1 MEFKKEVREMKKT
14 IVIKGQIVGG
24 KNQILVTRT
33 GARIPS
39 KLFSA
44 FEKDAVWQLKEQWKQ
59 NKIEDNF
66 LNWRFIYTPRDHRR
80 RDVTAVLDSV
90 FHCLEKASIVADD
103 SLIQNFTFKTLYS
116 DKENPKMVITIFD

>member
-1 MEFKKEVREMKKT
+1 M
-14 IVIKGQIVGG
+14 VIKGQIVGG
-24 KNQILVTRT
+24 KNHILVTRT

-39 KLFSA
+39 SLFQA

-59 NKIEDNF
+59 NMIEDKF
-66 LNWRFIYTPRDHRR
+66 LNWRFSYTPRDYHR

-90 FHCLEKASIVADD
+90 FHCLEKAGIVADD
-103 SLIQNFTFKTLYS
+103 SLIQNFNFKTLYP